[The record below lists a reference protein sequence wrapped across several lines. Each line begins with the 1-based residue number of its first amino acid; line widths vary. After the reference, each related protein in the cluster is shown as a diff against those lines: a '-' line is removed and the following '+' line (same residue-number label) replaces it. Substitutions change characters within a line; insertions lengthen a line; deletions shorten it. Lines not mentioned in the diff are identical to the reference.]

1 MDWTTDIDEAHWV
14 EEALTTFAADV
25 RSVVPAGYE
34 AYARVFHPVD
44 DGPHRR
50 WSDVA
55 RANGRIPHPEMQWP
69 WISLPVGQPVDLDR
83 APGDPQEGDLP
94 LAAGVV
100 LRDLLTP
107 HTSTP
112 DDAWFALWDGYGQ
125 LHNGASA
132 HLTSDGKGG
141 EIPGTLPDRLRPEH
155 RLRVPSRQY
164 YLARGPLAELAEAY
178 RLFGGSWDQSPNLWW
193 PADRA
198 WFVATE
204 IDFGSTY
211 VGATEP
217 AIEAILTSPA
227 VEALPSKPT
236 DGITHDSDLLNQAL
250 G

>member
-1 MDWTTDIDEAHWV
+1 VDWTTDIDEARWV
-14 EEALTTFAADV
+14 EEALSTFAADV

-69 WISLPVGQPVDLDR
+69 HISGGASGPR
-83 APGDPQEGDLP
+83 EGDLP
-94 LAAGVV
+94 LPEGLV
-100 LRDLLTP
+100 LRDLLSP

-112 DDAWFALWDGYGQ
+112 DDAWFGVWDGYGQ
-125 LHNGASA
+125 FHDGASA

-141 EIPGTLPDRLRPEH
+141 EIPGCLPDRLRPEH
-155 RLRVPSRQY
+155 RLQMPGRQY
-164 YLARGPLAELAEAY
+164 YLARGSLAELPTAY
-178 RLFGGSWDQSPNLWW
+178 ELFGGGWNQSPNLWW

-204 IDFGSTY
+204 IDFVSTY
-211 VGATEP
+211 LGATEA
-217 AIEAILTSPA
+217 AIETILASPSI
-227 VEALPSKPT
+227 EAMPAQPT
-236 DGITHDSDLLNQAL
+236 HGVTYDADVLNQAL
-250 G
+250 R